1 MTLAW
6 ETEKILALST
16 GMGKTDGRKSL
27 ENVDVTGKSLQ
38 YVDVTG
44 KDILI
49 NIKGQGSGTS
59 VSVLTKHLEFQDLR
73 K

>member
-6 ETEKILALST
+6 ETEKILALSI

-27 ENVDVTGKSLQ
+27 D